1 VSRWLTSCSGSSW
14 STFGIALAVRL
25 AGTRDLA
32 QLNSFDLVVTLL
44 PASVVQNAT
53 AAWGPSTPS

>member
-1 VSRWLTSCSGSSW
+1 
-14 STFGIALAVRL
+14 VRL